1 MDPRRTLGTRKFL
14 VLIIFYPPSLGP
26 TKCCS
31 KKCLIPPKMAQ
42 KSLVKI
48 GLDIDDMDKWTNVVR
63 TNVAWTNAN
72 LIVRIC

>member
-48 GLDIDDMDKWTNVVR
+48 GLDIDDMDKCR
-63 TNVAWTNAN
+63 QDKCC
-72 LIVRIC
+72 LDKCQLDS